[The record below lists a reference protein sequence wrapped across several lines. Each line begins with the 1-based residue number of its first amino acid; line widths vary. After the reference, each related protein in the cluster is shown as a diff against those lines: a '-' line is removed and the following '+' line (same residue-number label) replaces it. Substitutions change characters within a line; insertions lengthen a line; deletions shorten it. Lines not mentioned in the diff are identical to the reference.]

1 MPSEM
6 RRPGTIDI
14 DDFVIALDLQLREEV
29 ARVERWA
36 LPQVVHRFVRALRAA
51 LKPIVQSGAIVLTS
65 FAVIVA
71 VGAAPASMRSPAP
84 AEHPLATPGPPQVV
98 VDEGTQI
105 RDNLPADEFLAVS
118 DESAAVQEAD
128 NPDMPPMTK
137 E

>member
-14 DDFVIALDLQLREEV
+14 DEFVTALDRQLREEV
-29 ARVERWA
+29 GRVDRWA
-36 LPQVVHRFVRALRAA
+36 LPQVVHRFVRAFRAA
-51 LKPIVQSGAIVLTS
+51 MKPIIQSAAIVLTS

-71 VGAAPASMRSPAP
+71 VGAAPASIRDPAP
-84 AEHPLATPGPPQVV
+84 AEQPLATPGPRQVL
-98 VDEGTQI
+98 VDEGTQL
-105 RDNLPADEFLAVS
+105 RDKLPADEFLAVS

-128 NPDMPPMTK
+128 NSDMPPMTK